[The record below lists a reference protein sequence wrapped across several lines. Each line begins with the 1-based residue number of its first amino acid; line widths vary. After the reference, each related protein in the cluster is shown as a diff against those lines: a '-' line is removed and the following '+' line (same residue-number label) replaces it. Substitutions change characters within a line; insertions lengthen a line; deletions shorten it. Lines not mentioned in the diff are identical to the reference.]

1 MITREKINEQASAI
15 IDAVR
20 SFSQT
25 GRIRFCISIVNPTLG
40 REPIDFARGCNVS
53 NDNLVRKSAINYGD
67 DMPKV
72 FEQKLREAINNK
84 THTRIIVTIKDG
96 GNTTKGQYEIALRD
110 EYDEPNQSSQNQNI
124 GGINGGNAL
133 FAQGSLDVAN
143 QLIGSLLGGLG
154 LGGTENSGLG
164 AVIGFR
170 DQILRNEY
178 ERRDMERQ
186 HKLENDAIRE
196 EYERKRVEEEI
207 AALKAERDRYK
218 QELEQ
223 RRAEFTNAQQKAEQ
237 YAERVEELEKM
248 KPEASFMGVA
258 LTGLLS
264 NAIGSFAK
272 SDMGTRLIGK
282 ALGGTPEQV
291 RKILDGVDEEEQND
305 ETQQTTPDPQVE
317 VVEEPQTMATP
328 IVEQQ

>member
-20 SFSQT
+20 SFSQS
-25 GRIRFCISIVNPTLG
+25 GRIRYCISIVNPTLG
-40 REPIDFARGCNVS
+40 REPVDFARGCNVS
-53 NDNLVRKSAINYGD
+53 NDNLVRKAATNYGD

-84 THTRIIVTIKDG
+84 THERIIVTIKDG
-96 GNTTKGQYEIALRD
+96 GNTTKGQYEIVLRD
-110 EYDEPNQSSQNQNI
+110 DYDNAPNQSVNPNL
-124 GGINGGNAL
+124 GGGAAL
-133 FAQGSLDVAN
+133 FPQGGLAVVN
-143 QLIGSLLGGLG
+143 SLLCGLG
-154 LGGTENSGLG
+154 LSGTESDGLG
-164 AVIGFR
+164 AIIGVR
-170 DQILRNEY
+170 DALLRNEY
-178 ERRDMERQ
+178 DRRELERQ
-186 HKLENDAIRE
+186 HKMENDAIRE

-291 RKILDGVDEEEQND
+291 RRILDGVDEAQESEP
-305 ETQQTTPDPQVE
+305 QQQSTAPEPQVE
-317 VVEEPQTMATP
+317 VVEEPQVA
-328 IVEQQ
+328 VEQQ